1 MLKELILKNRSY
13 RRFVQDYRIDRD
25 SILELIDLAR
35 LSPSGSNLQP
45 LKYIISNAPVKNEII
60 FQNIKWAQHLKA
72 WNGPEEGEKP
82 SAYCIILLDTDVTS
96 SIDCDHGIAALSILL
111 GAVEKGLGGCIIGL
125 IDRKKLSKELQLS
138 DRFEIKLIIALGK
151 PKEQVVIDPMPTDG
165 NINYWRD
172 GQNVHHVPKR
182 RLTEMILDT

>member
-13 RRFVQDYRIDRD
+13 RRFVQEYRIDEN
-25 SILELIDLAR
+25 SIWELIDLAR

-45 LKYIISNAPVKNEII
+45 LKYIISNEPVKNEII
-60 FQNIKWAQHLKA
+60 FCNIKWAQHLKM
-72 WNGPEEGEKP
+72 WNGPDEGEKP
-82 SAYCIILLDTDVTS
+82 SAYCIILLDKDITG

-125 IDRKKLSKELQLS
+125 IDRKKLSKELLLS

-151 PKEQVVIDPMPTDG
+151 PKEQVVIVQIGTNG
-165 NINYWRD
+165 NTKYWRD

-182 RLTEMILDT
+182 KLTDMILA